1 MGAALEIKRR
11 SRKMMVPTFG
21 ALFLC
26 YFLAHAFYGDRGL
39 IAWAHLQKEITSAQ
53 DTLADIQSTKTHM
66 EKRIALLRSSH
77 LDPDM
82 LDERARIMA
91 GLVRPDEI
99 VLVAPYGDSVKTADT
114 AK

>member
-11 SRKMMVPTFG
+11 SRRMMVPTFG
-21 ALFLC
+21 ALFLL

-39 IAWAHLQKEITSAQ
+39 FAWAHLQKEITTAQ
-53 DTLADIQSTKTHM
+53 DTLADIRATKTQM
-66 EKRIALLRSSH
+66 EKRIALLRSGH

-82 LDERARIMA
+82 LDERTRIMT
-91 GLVRPDEI
+91 GLVRPDEV
-99 VLVAPYGDSVKTADT
+99 VLVDPYGKDAKTVAS